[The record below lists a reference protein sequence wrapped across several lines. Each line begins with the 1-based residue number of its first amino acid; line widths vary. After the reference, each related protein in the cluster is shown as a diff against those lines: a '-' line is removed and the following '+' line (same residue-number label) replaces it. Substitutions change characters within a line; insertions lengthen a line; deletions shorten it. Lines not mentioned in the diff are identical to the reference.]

1 MLDAKNGDRE
11 LELVVTSLQRLAVQ
25 VEAHF
30 NPDSTEGADLRD
42 AASDAQLSAYARQCL
57 QVLDD
62 PAITS
67 RLLSVYQSRW

>member
-1 MLDAKNGDRE
+1 MFDVHNGDRE

-42 AASDAQLSAYARQCL
+42 AAADAALSAYARQCL

-62 PAITS
+62 PGVTS